1 MSRQLGV
8 GLYGAG
14 NIVHDG
20 HAPAVAAGV
29 STRLAAVCDIDE
41 ARARTL
47 ADAYGGANIYTSLDK
62 MLADPSVDIV
72 IMATPNNLH
81 RRDFEA
87 CARAGKHVLCEKPL
101 AVTYPDAIAMA
112 RIAEEHKIVLKTGF
126 NQRYLNQIRMAK
138 LAIEAGLIGEV
149 FSFRTVFSAKWDNWV
164 DGSNFRWDLE
174 RSGGATTNDNLI
186 HRFDM
191 LRYLLDDDYAEVVA
205 DVSHCVIPPVVDDNV
220 HLMVRTNKG
229 ARGSFIADRY
239 SPVLGDATEL
249 YGTKGSLSF
258 WTNAGSP
265 FFDVPL
271 AINTTVP
278 MNELP
283 EPIRKAVYPTARSK
297 QNRHAWDGWLSI
309 WPPRNEWDT
318 YAEQLAGMAE
328 EILTG
333 NRDGI
338 GATGF
343 DGARATELVHA
354 AYSSQIARAWVS
366 LPLADDAPFAFPD
379 FEGTDSDAKAG
390 RS

>member
-1 MSRQLGV
+1 MTKQLGV

-14 NIVHDG
+14 NVVQEA
-20 HAPAVAAGV
+20 HAPAVNAVAA
-29 STRLAAVCDIDE
+29 TRLAAVCDIDE
-41 ARARTL
+41 ARAKAL
-47 ADAYGGANIYTSLDK
+47 ADKYGGANVYADYAR
-62 MLADPSVDIV
+62 MLADPAVDII

-81 RRDFEA
+81 RRDVEA
-87 CARAGKHVLCEKPL
+87 AAKAGKHVLCEKPL
-101 AVTYPDAIAMA
+101 AITYPDALEMVKICE
-112 RIAEEHKIVLKTGF
+112 RHKVVLKTGF
-126 NQRYLNQIRMAK
+126 NQRYLNQIRLAR

-149 FSFRTVFSAKWDNWV
+149 YSFRTVFSAKWDNWV
-164 DGSNFRWDLE
+164 DGANFRWDME

-191 LRYLLDDDYAEVVA
+191 LRYLLKDDYAEVVA

-220 HLMVRTNKG
+220 HVMVRTNKG

-249 YGTKGSLSF
+249 YGTKGSLSY

-283 EPIRKAVYPTARSK
+283 EQIRKAVYPTVRSK
-297 QNRHAWDGWLSI
+297 QNRHVWDGWLSI

-318 YAEQLAGMAE
+318 YAEQLAGMAD
-328 EILTG
+328 EILNG
-333 NRDGI
+333 VKDGI
-338 GATGF
+338 GATGM

-354 AYSSQIARAWVS
+354 SYSSQIARSWVAM
-366 LPLADDAPFAFPD
+366 PLADDAAFAFPK
-379 FEGTDSDAKAG
+379 FT
-390 RS
+390 

>member
-14 NIVHDG
+14 NVVQEA
-20 HAPAVAAGV
+20 HAPAVAAAAA
-29 STRLAAVCDIDE
+29 TRLAAVCDIDQ
-41 ARARTL
+41 ARAKAL
-47 ADAYGGANIYTSLDK
+47 ADSYGGANVYTKLAD
-62 MLADPSVDIV
+62 MLADSAVDIV

-81 RRDFEA
+81 RRDLEA

-101 AVTYPDAIAMA
+101 AVTYPDALEMV
-112 RIAEEHKIVLKTGF
+112 RICEENKVILKTGF
-126 NQRYLNQIRMAK
+126 NQRYLNQVRMAR
-138 LAIEAGLIGEV
+138 LAIESGLIGEV

-191 LRYLLDDDYAEVVA
+191 IRYLLKDDYAEVVA

-220 HLMVRTNKG
+220 HLLVRTKRG
-229 ARGSFIADRY
+229 ARGSFTADRY

-283 EPIRKAVYPTARSK
+283 EPIRKAVYPTVRSK
-297 QNRHAWDGWLSI
+297 QNRHVWDGWLSI

-318 YAEQLAGMAE
+318 YAEQLAGMAR

-333 NRDGI
+333 QRDGI
-338 GATGF
+338 GATGM

-354 AYSSQIARAWVS
+354 SYTSQIGRSWVP
-366 LPLADDAPFAFPD
+366 LPLAEDAPFAFPT
-379 FEGTDSDAKAG
+379 FEDKAAVA
-390 RS
+390 

>member
-1 MSRQLGV
+1 MTKQLGV

-14 NIVHDG
+14 NVVQEA
-20 HAPAVAAGV
+20 HAPAVNAVAA
-29 STRLAAVCDIDE
+29 TRLAAVCDIDE
-41 ARARTL
+41 ARAKAL
-47 ADAYGGANIYTSLDK
+47 ADKYGGANVYADYAR
-62 MLADPSVDIV
+62 MLADPAVDII

-81 RRDFEA
+81 RRDVEA
-87 CARAGKHVLCEKPL
+87 AAKAGKHVLCEKPL
-101 AVTYPDAIAMA
+101 AITYPDALEMVKICE
-112 RIAEEHKIVLKTGF
+112 RHKVVLKTGF
-126 NQRYLNQIRMAK
+126 NQRYLNQIRLAR

-149 FSFRTVFSAKWDNWV
+149 YSFRTVFSAKWDNWV
-164 DGSNFRWDLE
+164 DGANFRWDME

-191 LRYLLDDDYAEVVA
+191 LRYLLKDDYAEVVA

-220 HLMVRTNKG
+220 HVMVRTGKG

-249 YGTKGSLSF
+249 YGTKGSLSY

-283 EPIRKAVYPTARSK
+283 EQIRKAVYPTVRSK
-297 QNRHAWDGWLSI
+297 QNRHVWDGWLSI

-318 YAEQLAGMAE
+318 YAEQLAGMAD
-328 EILTG
+328 EILNG
-333 NRDGI
+333 VKDGI
-338 GATGF
+338 GATGM

-354 AYSSQIARAWVS
+354 SYSSQIARSWVAM
-366 LPLADDAPFAFPD
+366 PLADDAAFAFPK
-379 FEGTDSDAKAG
+379 FT
-390 RS
+390 